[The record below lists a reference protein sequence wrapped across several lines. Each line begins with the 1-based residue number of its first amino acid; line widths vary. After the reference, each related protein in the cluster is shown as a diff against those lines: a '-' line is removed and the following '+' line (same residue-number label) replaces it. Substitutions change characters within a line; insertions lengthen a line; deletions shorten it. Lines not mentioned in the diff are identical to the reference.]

1 MMKTTYVIN
10 LIGGPGIGKTTIS
23 ALLFAQLK
31 IDGYICEYVQEYAK
45 KLVWTCDFETL
56 NDQYIVS
63 KTQCELLKHINGRV
77 DFIITDGPLIH
88 GIYYNRYNTHNT
100 SNVSKVDAFIQK
112 NIAEFRNINIVM
124 GRVDRPYERDGR
136 IESEEESRAI
146 DRIMVDILNEYGHK
160 YRAFPAETQHIP
172 DIIAYI
178 HEQVCS

>member
-1 MMKTTYVIN
+1 MKTTYVIN

-45 KLVWTCDFETL
+45 KLVWTCDFDTL
-56 NDQYIVS
+56 NNQYIVS

-100 SNVSKVDAFIQK
+100 SNVANVDTFIQK

-160 YRAFPAETQHIP
+160 YRAFPSETQHIP

-178 HEQVCS
+178 HEQVRS